1 MTNENDKYIEII
13 KTKLKDVEDTE
24 LVELV
29 NRLINER
36 TYLAETINI
45 DPLTGLYNRRI
56 LQNVREAGTLVLCDI
71 DNFKSV
77 NDTFGH
83 DIGDKVLKGV
93 SKILLRNVRVGD
105 IVCRFGGDEFLI
117 IFSAD
122 NKEVIS
128 KRMEKICGDITRIV
142 KLDNFDVTLS
152 VGVAIND
159 NDYDSETLFG
169 MADKAL
175 YQSKG
180 NGKNQ
185 ITYFEKEKV
194 KKLINE

>member
-1 MTNENDKYIEII
+1 MVNENDKYIEVI
-13 KTKLKDVEDTE
+13 KNKLKNVEDTE

-93 SKILLRNVRVGD
+93 SKTLLRNVRVGD

-117 IFSAD
+117 IFSTD
-122 NKEVIS
+122 NKEVVS
-128 KRMEKICGDITRIV
+128 KRMEKICSDVTRIV

-159 NDYDSETLFG
+159 NEYDSETLFG
-169 MADKAL
+169 MADEAL

-194 KKLINE
+194 KKLI

>member
-83 DIGDKVLKGV
+83 DVGDRVLKNVG
-93 SKILLRNVRVGD
+93 KILMRNVRVGD
-105 IVCRFGGDEFLI
+105 IICRFGGDEFLI
-117 IFSAD
+117 IFSTTNED
-122 NKEVIS
+122 VVYNRLNKIRDEV
-128 KRMEKICGDITRIV
+128 RRII

-152 VGVAIND
+152 IGVASND
-159 NDYDSETLFG
+159 NNYDVDTLFK

-185 ITYFEKEKV
+185 VTYYNSEKV
-194 KKLINE
+194 KKIVK